1 MIERD
6 TNVTELDLERITHP
20 LRLAQGSHK
29 AESGMGCAM
38 NLVSWIQGDRTIT
51 DFPSCVARTLAKVV
65 QGLNDACAT
74 EDFDYGDGRRGK
86 YIPVRWTMRV
96 LEQAFAVMGTAE
108 TARLVNRVEWRRRV
122 NRRTG
127 WLGVWVTPDGY
138 LTVIPPCWS
147 KTRVWLAT
155 KIAVAQWMRLVPELE
170 IPAPTPEQVETAAAK
185 MTAVR
190 SR

>member
-6 TNVTELDLERITHP
+6 TSMTELDLTHP
-20 LRLAQGSHK
+20 LRLAEGSHS
-29 AESGMGCAM
+29 AGSGMGCAM
-38 NLVSWIQGDRTIT
+38 NVVSWIQGDRTIT

-74 EDFDYGDGRRGK
+74 ERFDYGDGREGK
-86 YIPVRWTMRV
+86 YVPVQWTMRV
-96 LEQAFAVMGTAE
+96 LDQAFAVMGTAE
-108 TARLVNRVEWRRRV
+108 TARLVNRIEWRRRV

-127 WLGVWVTPDGY
+127 WLGVWVDTDGY
-138 LTVIPPCWS
+138 TSVILRRWS

-155 KIAVAQWMRLVPELE
+155 KIAVAQWMRLVPKLE
-170 IPAPTPEQVETAAAK
+170 VPAPTPEQVETATAQ

-190 SR
+190 